1 MELHTFL
8 ENVPNLTDLELAVL
22 LSLIAKQ
29 HCLVYTD
36 DDLVD
41 SLASELSLIVSET
54 FKLSCAVLGPEDLL
68 SVEQFGER
76 ILDDD
81 HNFGD
86 SDIESDNDTAVGLKS
101 RIQNISFKSSRAS
114 QLERTLDS
122 RMVVNVIIAKDFNT
136 ASHDIQ
142 IQVMELILKRRIFSR
157 TTVHP
162 VPKTF
167 LFLPIIAT
175 STNAISLNHH
185 LVCCLVSCL
194 PRLTCVERPHL
205 HVAHSHSR

>member
-1 MELHTFL
+1 MELHALL

-29 HCLVYTD
+29 HCLVYVD

-76 ILDDD
+76 ILDED
-81 HNFGD
+81 HNFGE
-86 SDIESDNDTAVGLKS
+86 SDVESDNDMAVALKS
-101 RIQNISFKSSRAS
+101 RIQNISFKSSRVS

-167 LFLPIIAT
+167 LFLPIVAASSNTIV
-175 STNAISLNHH
+175 LNHH
-185 LVCCLVSCL
+185 LVRCLVVDLQC
-194 PRLTCVERPHL
+194 LTCAERSYL
-205 HVAHSHSR
+205 HVARSYP